1 MSLTA
6 LVSRL
11 LAVFALFIMLLSTAN
26 AEIVLR
32 YTDHEPYGN
41 MRTRAINEIFFAA
54 IEKESSGR
62 IRIDAHWGG
71 ELSTSYNALRTI
83 QEGKMADIGIVV
95 PEYTPQQLPL
105 LQMFKSF
112 PTGPD
117 NGDKQ
122 VRFFS
127 QVFNEFP
134 EFNAELAHNNL
145 VNLQFFLGYPA
156 AFFSTTPNLTLNA
169 LRGTTWRTASF
180 WHQAYLENAGGRVIK
195 MPWDEQIT
203 QALRAGT
210 LNGLLVNLDSGDDI
224 KAQQAAKHIL
234 FSQRLWLGHV
244 YLLAMNKQRW
254 ESLSKEDKTAIQ
266 RAGKTTLAALGPTLD
281 HSVNS
286 MVENMRKEGAQVSL
300 LTPDA
305 LRSWQEVSRFQQEQ
319 DNWLTTLDKNSAVD
333 ARRLLPLVASRLEE
347 AMR

>member
-11 LAVFALFIMLLSTAN
+11 LAVFFLFIMLQNAAN

-32 YTDHEPYGN
+32 YIDHEPYGN

-54 IEKESSGR
+54 IEKESLGR

-71 ELSTSYNALRTI
+71 ELSTSYNALRTV
-83 QEGKMADIGIVV
+83 QEGKVADIGIVV

-105 LQMFKSF
+105 HQMFKSF
-112 PTGPD
+112 PLGPE
-117 NGDKQ
+117 NSEKQ

-127 QVFNEFP
+127 QVFNELP
-134 EFNAELAHNNL
+134 EFAAELARNNL

-156 AFFSTTPNLTLNA
+156 AFFSTAPNLTLNA
-169 LRGTTWRTASF
+169 LQGTTWRTASF

-203 QALRAGT
+203 QAMKAGT

-254 ESLSKEDKTAIQ
+254 ESLSKEDKAAIQ
-266 RAGKTTLAALGPTLD
+266 RAGETTLAALGPMLD
-281 HSVNS
+281 RSVNR

-305 LRSWQEVSRFQQEQ
+305 LRSWQQTSRYQQEQ
-319 DNWLTTLDKNSAVD
+319 EKWLATLDKNSAGD
-333 ARRLLPLVASRLEE
+333 AQRLLPLVASRLGE